1 MSTVPS
7 RRLFLGSAMA
17 ATAALL
23 LPSESLAAPSAAV
36 YDPGPEPR
44 VLSFAH
50 THTGEKLAVEYWRN
64 GRYENDGLADV
75 NRLMRDFRTGDIHT
89 IDPKLLDILHELQ
102 TRTET
107 TRPFEI
113 ISAYRSPATNNALR
127 KSSGGVASGSLHLQG
142 KAIDIRLRDIPL
154 DDLKRAALAARRG
167 GVGYYPGSD
176 FVHVDTGRIRTW

>member
-7 RRLFLGSAMA
+7 RRFFLGSAVA
-17 ATAALL
+17 ATAGLL
-23 LPSESLAAPSAAV
+23 LPKSSYAAYSPASR
-36 YDPGPEPR
+36 EPR
-44 VLSFAH
+44 VLKFAH

-64 GRYENDGLADV
+64 GDYETEGLSAV
-75 NRLMRDFRTGDIHT
+75 NQLMRDFRTGDVKE
-89 IDPKLLDILHELQ
+89 IDPRLLDLLHELQ
-102 TRTET
+102 GRTET

-113 ISAYRSPATNNALR
+113 ISAYRSPATNAALR
-127 KSSGGVASGSLHLQG
+127 EHSSGVASGSLHLQG

-154 DDLKRAALAARRG
+154 KDLQRAALASKRG